1 MDIQSPKGTRD
12 MLPRDSHVWQWIEQV
27 MREEAALAGYREVRT
42 PVFEYTELFERG
54 VGDTTDIVQKEM
66 YTFLDKGERSITLK
80 PEGTAGAVRALV
92 EHKLYAEPLPV
103 KMYYLNNPIFRY
115 ENPQHGRL
123 REHHQFGM
131 ECFGVKGPT
140 ADAEVI
146 LTVLAIL
153 GRLGMKDLSVH
164 INSIGCPVCRPNYHT
179 ALREH
184 LAAHYEGLCAQCKDR
199 FQRNPLRVLDCK
211 EKGCQAI
218 TQGAPSIL
226 NYLCPEC
233 ETHFEGLQALLTL
246 RGIRFKVNPG
256 IVRGLDYYTKTV
268 FEIVMQSPRGELAL
282 CGGGRYDGLV
292 QEIGGPELP
301 GVGFGIGTERIILEL
316 QNQGI
321 NPPEVTVTD
330 VYAASLGEE
339 GRLPA
344 FRLCMDLRKL
354 GVKADCDHMERSL
367 KAQFRYADKIGA
379 RLIAILGGDELQRGA
394 IRIKNMIS
402 GEEAEYPVDSA
413 AETIRG
419 MLA

>member
-1 MDIQSPKGTRD
+1 
-12 MLPRDSHVWQWIEQV
+12 
-27 MREEAALAGYREVRT
+27 
-42 PVFEYTELFERG
+42 
-54 VGDTTDIVQKEM
+54 
-66 YTFLDKGERSITLK
+66 
-80 PEGTAGAVRALV
+80 VRALV